1 MRISA
6 IYTAAWTILALCGS
20 PASGQDAKLV
30 ERGAYLMNSIVACG
44 NCHVQRDKE
53 GRPLPALGLS
63 GGELFDEEPFR
74 AYARNITPDVETG
87 IGKWTEA
94 QLVRAIRE
102 GIRPDGSLIGPP
114 MPIEFYRGMSDADAQ
129 ALVAYLRAQPAVKH
143 VVPKSE
149 YRIKLP
155 PSYGP
160 PIKAAIVAPPR
171 SNPVKYGAYLAGP
184 LGHCMDCHTPWTE
197 TGIDPKRMGAGGNPF
212 KGPWGI
218 SISRNLTPTGL
229 RNWSDAEI
237 ARAIREG
244 KSRDGSALKPPMAFD
259 WYKNISDEDMKALI
273 AYLRSLKPLPL
284 GGGQP
289 AAAKK

>member
-1 MRISA
+1 MRITT

-44 NCHVQRDKE
+44 NCHVQGDKE

-129 ALVAYLRAQPAVKH
+129 G
-143 VVPKSE
+143 S
-149 YRIKLP
+149 
-155 PSYGP
+155 
-160 PIKAAIVAPPR
+160 
-171 SNPVKYGAYLAGP
+171 
-184 LGHCMDCHTPWTE
+184 
-197 TGIDPKRMGAGGNPF
+197 
-212 KGPWGI
+212 
-218 SISRNLTPTGL
+218 PTFEHSQ
-229 RNWSDAEI
+229 R
-237 ARAIREG
+237 
-244 KSRDGSALKPPMAFD
+244 
-259 WYKNISDEDMKALI
+259 
-273 AYLRSLKPLPL
+273 
-284 GGGQP
+284 
-289 AAAKK
+289 

>member
-1 MRISA
+1 MRTA
-6 IYTAAWTILALCGS
+6 ICKVASILLALCAS
-20 PASGQDAKLV
+20 PAIGQDAKLV
-30 ERGAYLMNSIVACG
+30 ERGAYLINSIVACG
-44 NCHVQRDKE
+44 NCHARRDKE
-53 GRPLPALGLS
+53 GRPVPELGLS
-63 GGELFDEEPFR
+63 GGYLFDEEPFR

-114 MPIEFYRGMSDADAQ
+114 MPIEFYRGMSDADAR
-129 ALVAYLRAQPAVKH
+129 ALAAYLRAQPPVKH
-143 VVPKSE
+143 VVPKAE

-160 PIKAAIVAPPR
+160 PIKSVIVAPPR
-171 SNPVKYGAYLAGP
+171 SNLVKYGAYLAGP

-197 TGIDPKRMGAGGNPF
+197 TGIDPKRMGAGGNPL
-212 KGPWGI
+212 KGPWGV
-218 SISRNLTPTGL
+218 SVSRNLTPTGL
-229 RNWSDAEI
+229 KDWSDAEI

-244 KSRDGSALKPPMAFD
+244 RSRDGSALKPPMAFD
-259 WYKNISDEDMKALI
+259 WYRNISDEDMKALI

-284 GGGQP
+284 GGQP
-289 AAAKK
+289 AAVKK

>member
-1 MRISA
+1 MRTTICR
-6 IYTAAWTILALCGS
+6 AAWTILVLCAS
-20 PASGQDAKLV
+20 PAIGQDAKLV
-30 ERGAYLMNSIVACG
+30 ERGAYLMNSIAACG
-44 NCHVQRDKE
+44 NCHAQRDKE
-53 GRPLPALGLS
+53 GRPVPALGLS

-74 AYARNITPDVETG
+74 AYARNITPDIETG

-114 MPIEFYRGMSDADAQ
+114 MPIEFYRGMSDADAR
-129 ALVAYLRAQPAVKH
+129 ALAAYLRAQPPVKH
-143 VVPKSE
+143 VVSKSE

-155 PSYGP
+155 PAYEP
-160 PIKAAIVAPPR
+160 PIKAAIAAPPR
-171 SNPVKYGAYLAGP
+171 SNLVKYGAYLAGP

-197 TGIDPKRMGAGGNPF
+197 KGVDRKRMGAGGNPF
-212 KGPWGI
+212 KGPWGV
-218 SISRNLTPTGL
+218 SVSRNLTPTGL
-229 RNWSDAEI
+229 KEWSDAEI

-244 KSRDGSALKPPMAFD
+244 KSRDGSVLKPPMAFD
-259 WYKNISDEDMKALI
+259 WYKNISDADMKALI

-284 GGGQP
+284 GGQP